1 MSIVRRSEGFK
12 MKLRQEIV
20 PVFCILLFLIIARE
34 IYPYAGVMQARV
46 RDGYEQETIAT
57 GLGGPTCL
65 VFDEETLLVC
75 DRDAGR
81 IVTVNGTVLLS
92 GLDHPHG
99 LVLLDDGV
107 IISEEGKL
115 TRYDSNYENPVI
127 LVDGIPSGNHQTNAV
142 NLLPNGTLIWH
153 SGSTCNHCDED
164 DPRNAALLWVNAITG
179 EHGIL
184 ATGVRNSFDGVW
196 LDGIG
201 YLFSDNGQDAEGGD
215 FPNEEINLLIEGAE
229 YGWLT
234 ESADDPNPVG
244 TEAPVATWAPHA
256 SVNGMTTRPAN
267 LPGGQYTVYATV
279 YGSWATLLPQGHQ
292 ILKIDFKQ
300 TDDGW
305 IGDAEVFA
313 EDVGTPLPITAG
325 PDGNLYYATFDHGGA
340 VHVISPEANS

>member
-1 MSIVRRSEGFK
+1 

-107 IISEEGKL
+107 VISEEGKL